1 MSRADL
7 EEILSSLVSS
17 ELALF
22 NELALL
28 VEKEEECVLA
38 EDMKCL
44 LDVLQEKQDVI
55 SRQEKIHEQWSS
67 ISSSMGLQ
75 EGRDGP
81 EFWSKLGELLGDGA
95 TDLKASLSVIRDV
108 AGKVLEQEMHVQDL
122 MEKHVES
129 LRKQMAGIS
138 RGKEALRGYSKS
150 GGV

>member
-81 EFWSKLGELLGDGA
+81 EFWSKLGELLEEGA
-95 TDLKASLSVIRDV
+95 ADLKASLSVIRDV

>member
-81 EFWSKLGELLGDGA
+81 EFWSKLGELLEDGA
-95 TDLKASLSVIRDV
+95 ADLKASLSVIRDV
-108 AGKVLEQEMHVQDL
+108 AGKVLEQEMHVQSL

>member
-1 MSRADL
+1 MSQADIR
-7 EEILSSLVSS
+7 EVLSSLASS

-44 LDVLQEKQDVI
+44 LTVLQEKQDVI

-67 ISSSMGLQ
+67 LSTSMGLQ

-81 EFWSKLGELLGDGA
+81 IFWGRLGELLGDGA
-95 TDLKASLSVIRDV
+95 EDLKASLSVIHDV
-108 AGKVLEQEMHVQDL
+108 AGKVLEQEIRVQEL
-122 MEKHVES
+122 MEKHLES
-129 LRKQMAGIS
+129 LRSQMAGLS
-138 RGKEALRGYSKS
+138 RGKEALKGYSKS

>member
-28 VEKEEECVLA
+28 VEKEEECVIA